1 MKLNFSN
8 FIKAPVS
15 SMLGV
20 LVIAVLTGLLL
31 GKFLDGTG
39 YVALMTTTIPLVFS
53 DPFGEKKTD
62 EDEAEDTTA
71 KDVV

>member
-1 MKLNFSN
+1 MKFKFSN
-8 FIKAPVS
+8 ILKAPVS

-53 DPFGEKKTD
+53 DPFGEKKKP
-62 EDEAEDTTA
+62 EDDAADTAA
-71 KDVV
+71 KDGL